1 MFEDYKCAT
10 IHPVFMM
17 KFIFLDLPLYG
28 STKIEFMPAQAYC
41 VVFCIFAALIGP
53 FAGFLASG
61 MKRAYSIKD
70 FGTTFPGHGGFL
82 DRFDCQT
89 ISVIFCGLLMS
100 QFIFREEI
108 TIDSACQKFEFD
120 LNQKERDFIL

>member
-1 MFEDYKCAT
+1 MFEDYKCET

-28 STKIEFMPAQAYC
+28 STKIEYMPAQAYC

-61 MKRAYSIKD
+61 IVSLFVLSKTRDQLSTSIFSGFQRVNKRIAAAAEKEDKI
-70 FGTTFPGHGGFL
+70 
-82 DRFDCQT
+82 
-89 ISVIFCGLLMS
+89 
-100 QFIFREEI
+100 
-108 TIDSACQKFEFD
+108 IDG
-120 LNQKERDFIL
+120 N